1 MTCNTEEVKEIQR
14 VDYKVIGRR
23 GEAVGAIKKRRGKKW
38 RKDRER

>member
-23 GEAVGAIKKRRGKKW
+23 GEAVGAIKKKEG
-38 RKDRER
+38 EEMEEG